1 MNLKMLLILLLLTS
15 SLFSIETEFDQ
26 MTPSDR
32 NGVWTLDNTKDP
44 SLSARLD
51 CMSFF
56 HKLDFIYNPTGDVLE
71 QVLSASECEYMF
83 NKISSCIDSEGYVC
97 IETDDV
103 FQDNCFC
110 KK

>member
-26 MTPSDR
+26 ITNSDLDA
-32 NGVWTLDNTKDP
+32 VWNLANTKDP
-44 SLSARLD
+44 SLTARLD

-56 HKLDFIYNPTGDVLE
+56 HKLDFIYTPTGDVLE
-71 QVLSASECEYMF
+71 NVISSPECEYMY
-83 NKISSCIDSEGYVC
+83 NKISQCIDKEGYVC
-97 IETDDV
+97 IETDNL

-110 KK
+110 KN